1 MQMTED
7 AVWEA
12 LARALSGEYDIVGR
26 IGIGRSGAPVYLARE
41 LVTGNLVALR
51 LPPLVA
57 GTEARESGLE
67 IVRQIDASLPEIV
80 ASCAHCGAKVRQW
93 ARFCTRCGRDI
104 SGLDPSAG
112 QTRDQLHTLA
122 QRLAAGKY
130 EILGDMT
137 RADGGG
143 LVFFGRQLSTGEIVG
158 LQLEL
163 GPDAVITMTTTQF
176 AAPDPTIHIPE
187 ARHASSQQAAR
198 RVSVAKDAEAIPGPA
213 SSESAGS
220 RRLAIA
226 AVILL
231 LVMGLVATC
240 QIL

>member
-1 MQMTED
+1 MTED

-26 IGIGRSGAPVYLARE
+26 IGIGRTGAPVYLARE

-57 GTEARESGLE
+57 GSEARESGLE
-67 IVRQIDASLPEIV
+67 IVRQIDASLPGIV
-80 ASCAHCGAKVRQW
+80 ANCAHCGAKVRQW

-104 SGLDPSAG
+104 SGLEPSTDG
-112 QTRDQLHTLA
+112 QSREQLHTLA
-122 QRLAAGKY
+122 QQLAAGKF
-130 EILGDMT
+130 EILGDMS

-143 LVFFGRQLSTGEIVG
+143 LVFFGRQLTTGDIVA

-198 RVSVAKDAEAIPGPA
+198 RVSVASDAEPVPAVPPGQ
-213 SSESAGS
+213 STGS
-220 RRLAIA
+220 RRLAVA

>member
-1 MQMTED
+1 MTED

-26 IGIGRSGAPVYLARE
+26 IVIGRSGAPVYLARE

-51 LPPLVA
+51 LPPLVS
-57 GTEARESGLE
+57 GSDARESGLE
-67 IVRQIDASLPEIV
+67 IVRQIDGSLPGIV
-80 ASCAHCGAKVRQW
+80 AQCSHCGAKVRQW

-104 SGLDPSAG
+104 SGLDPSAAG
-112 QTRDQLHTLA
+112 QSRDQLLALA
-122 QRLAAGKY
+122 QRHAAGKY
-130 EILGDMT
+130 EVLGDMT

-143 LVFFGRQLSTGEIVG
+143 LVFFGRDLATGDIAA

-163 GPDAVITMTTTQF
+163 GPNAVITMTTTQF
-176 AAPDPTIHIPE
+176 AAPDPSIHIPE

-198 RVSVAKDAEAIPGPA
+198 RISAAGAEPVPA
-213 SSESAGS
+213 PLPSQSTGN
-220 RRLAIA
+220 RRLAVA

-231 LVMGLVATC
+231 LVMGFVATC

>member
-51 LPPLVA
+51 LPPLVSGA
-57 GTEARESGLE
+57 EGRESGLE
-67 IVRQIDASLPEIV
+67 IVRQIDATLPEIV
-80 ASCAHCGAKVRQW
+80 ASCGHCGAKVRQW

-112 QTRDQLHTLA
+112 QTRDQLRALA
-122 QRLAAGKY
+122 QQHAAGKY

-187 ARHASSQQAAR
+187 ARHASSAQAAR
-198 RVSVAKDAEAIPGPA
+198 RVSVAKDAEAVPA
-213 SSESAGS
+213 PPSRSDGS

-231 LVMGLVATC
+231 LVIGFVATC
-240 QIL
+240 QVL